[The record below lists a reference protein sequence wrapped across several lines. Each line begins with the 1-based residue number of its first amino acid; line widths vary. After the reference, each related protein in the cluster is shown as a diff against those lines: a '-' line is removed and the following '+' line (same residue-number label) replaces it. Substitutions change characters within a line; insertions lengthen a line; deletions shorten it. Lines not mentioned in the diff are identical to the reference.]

1 MRCEIYHNFLFTRMK
16 YINLLNEQIKA
27 NIKYKMKIEELCLHG
42 LSYSPNITV
51 TKTKKSAMG
60 GTLSKHGVDNNSIL
74 SISLKTFGKRSHK
87 RHVWIG

>member
-27 NIKYKMKIEELCLHG
+27 NIKYKMKIEGLCLHS

-51 TKTKKSAMG
+51 TKTKKNVRWVGHVASMG
-60 GTLSKHGVDNNSIL
+60 SITTV
-74 SISLKTFGKRSHK
+74 S
-87 RHVWIG
+87 